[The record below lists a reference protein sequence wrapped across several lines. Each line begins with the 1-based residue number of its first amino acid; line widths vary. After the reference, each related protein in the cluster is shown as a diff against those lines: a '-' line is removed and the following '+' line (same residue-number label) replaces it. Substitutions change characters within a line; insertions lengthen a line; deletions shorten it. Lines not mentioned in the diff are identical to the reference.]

1 MSAFLIPA
9 LGRTSTYTGHMS
21 QALMASA
28 QRLGCSERTLRRYL
42 NDGLL
47 RGRRMVGHRME
58 LSGAEEAY
66 LRAHWQLL
74 STLRSA
80 LRTER
85 GVRLAVLFGSMAVGD
100 DERRSDVDLLV
111 VHRDPA
117 PRAFAGLRLRLG
129 RAVGRS
135 VDVVGLEQAEA
146 MPTLL
151 ADVLREGRVL
161 IDRDGLWE
169 ALYGRRREIFAAAE
183 REDRATARHAR
194 AAVLAARERIAA
206 AA

>member
-1 MSAFLIPA
+1 
-9 LGRTSTYTGHMS
+9 
-21 QALMASA
+21 MASA

-47 RGRRMVGHRME
+47 RGRRVVGHRME

-100 DERRSDVDLLV
+100 DEDRSDVDLLV

-117 PRAFAGLRLRLG
+117 PRALAGLRLRLA

-135 VDVVGLEQAEA
+135 VDVVGSEQAEA

-169 ALYGRRREIFAAAE
+169 ALCGRRGEIFAAAE
-183 REDRATARHAR
+183 REDRATAKHAR